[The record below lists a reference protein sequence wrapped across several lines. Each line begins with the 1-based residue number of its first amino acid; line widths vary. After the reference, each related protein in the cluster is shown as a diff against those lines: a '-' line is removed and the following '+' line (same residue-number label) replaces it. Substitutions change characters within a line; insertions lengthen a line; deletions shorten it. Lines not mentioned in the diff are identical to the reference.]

1 MALPTYKEIVDLVK
15 KGATVEAQEKIMA
28 LREAA
33 LELQEENLD
42 LKEEVKTL
50 NQQLEIKAKIKFDEK
65 VYWFDDE
72 GKTDGPFCQRCYD
85 MDKKLLRLQPA
96 TFRGGPTNAWT
107 QGGECMECNSQYA
120 GHHHVLF
127 KKHQ

>member
-1 MALPTYKEIVDLVK
+1 MSLPTYKEIIDLVK
-15 KGATVEAQEKIMA
+15 KGATFEAQEKIMA

-50 NQQLEIKAKIKFDEK
+50 RQQLELKAKVKFDK
-65 VYWFDDE
+65 NVYWLDDK

-85 MDKKLLRLQPA
+85 VDKKLLRLQPKKSVLESGTYVEGA
-96 TFRGGPTNAWT
+96 K
-107 QGGECMECNSQYA
+107 CMECKSEYVGWHKA
-120 GHHHVLF
+120 LF
-127 KKHQ
+127 GEQ